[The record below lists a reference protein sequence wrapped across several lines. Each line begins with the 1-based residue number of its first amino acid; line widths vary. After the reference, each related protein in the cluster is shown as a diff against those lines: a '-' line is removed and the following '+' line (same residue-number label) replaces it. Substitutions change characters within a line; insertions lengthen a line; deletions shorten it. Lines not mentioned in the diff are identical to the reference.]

1 MTKEITKV
9 VEESENKGIQ
19 SGIDREFFILYCEE
33 KEQLKKSM
41 DSLIDLAENSEDER
55 IRADINKYIINQ
67 IIGSAKQSAEIEAR
81 GVEIIVKSGIL
92 NDKDSDQTDQTDK
105 S

>member
-1 MTKEITKV
+1 MANTEVQRK
-9 VEESENKGIQ
+9 SENKGIIA
-19 SGIDREFFILYCEE
+19 GIDREFFILYCEE

-41 DSLIDLAENSEDER
+41 DDLMELRDNTDDDR

-67 IIGSAKQSAEIEAR
+67 IIGNAKQSAEIEAR

-92 NDKDSDQTDQTDK
+92 NDKDSDQTDQ

>member
-1 MTKEITKV
+1 MAKEITKI
-9 VEESENKGIQ
+9 VEQSENKGIQ

-33 KEQLKKSM
+33 KDQLRKSM
-41 DSLIDLAENSEDER
+41 DSLIDLADNAEDPR
-55 IRADINKYIINQ
+55 IRADANKYIINQ
-67 IIGSAKQSAEIEAR
+67 IIGNAKQATEIDSIG

-92 NDKDSDQTDQTDK
+92 NDKDSDKADK

>member
-1 MTKEITKV
+1 MANTEVQRK
-9 VEESENKGIQ
+9 SENKGIIA
-19 SGIDREFFILYCEE
+19 GIDREFFILYCEE

-41 DSLIDLAENSEDER
+41 DDLMELRDNTDDDR
-55 IRADINKYIINQ
+55 IRADIDKYIINQ
-67 IIGSAKQSAEIEAR
+67 LIGNAKQSAEIEAR

-92 NDKDSDQTDQTDK
+92 NDKDSDQTDQ

>member
-1 MTKEITKV
+1 MAKEITKV

-41 DSLIDLAENSEDER
+41 DDLMELRDTTEDDR

-67 IIGSAKQSAEIEAR
+67 IIGSAKQSAEIEAG
-81 GVEIIVKSGIL
+81 GVEIIVKSRIL
-92 NDKDSDQTDQTDK
+92 HDKDSDQTDQTDK

>member
-1 MTKEITKV
+1 MTKEITKI

-33 KEQLKKSM
+33 KDQLKKSM
-41 DSLIDLAENSEDER
+41 DNLIDLADNSEDDR
-55 IRADINKYIINQ
+55 IRVDINKYIINQ
-67 IIGSAKQSAEIEAR
+67 IIGNAKQATEIDSMG

-92 NDKDSDQTDQTDK
+92 DDKNEDKTDK